1 MLPNTRLMARAM
13 QAPSMRVFA
22 TTRSL
27 ASFSTSKPI
36 PSSFQAPRMLPKTRL
51 VARAFQAPSLHLT
64 TRSFASISSSKP
76 APMCVQPPKLLPDAR
91 LMARAFHR
99 VSPKATTTLLTAAVT
114 RRLSNSS
121 IWRKWEGRQHEE
133 NTTREKDKHNV
144 QHDASKEGKQE
155 RAEGDGSRGTS
166 EQSGNANKKAKE
178 EFPEAPDTI
187 GMQDER
193 GR

>member
-1 MLPNTRLMARAM
+1 MG
-13 QAPSMRVFA
+13 
-22 TTRSL
+22 
-27 ASFSTSKPI
+27 
-36 PSSFQAPRMLPKTRL
+36 
-51 VARAFQAPSLHLT
+51 
-64 TRSFASISSSKP
+64 
-76 APMCVQPPKLLPDAR
+76 VQQPKLLPDAS

-99 VSPKATTTLLTAAVT
+99 VSPRTTTTLTAAVA

-121 IWRKWEGRQHEE
+121 IRSKWEGRQPEE

-166 EQSGNANKKAKE
+166 EKSGNANKKAKE